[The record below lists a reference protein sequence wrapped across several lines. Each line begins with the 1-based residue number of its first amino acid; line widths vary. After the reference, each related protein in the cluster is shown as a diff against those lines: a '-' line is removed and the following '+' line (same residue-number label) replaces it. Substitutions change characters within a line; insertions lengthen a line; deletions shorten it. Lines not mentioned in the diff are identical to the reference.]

1 MATLTNRIN
10 LDDGVTSVLTRIE
23 RAANRVTSAFER
35 MEHAGSLNSVSE
47 HMQSASRQTVGLA
60 SGLSQATSEASL
72 PTRLPIASE
81 ARLARANCPK
91 VLFSTLPSLLA
102 SFVA

>member
-35 MEHAGSLNSVSE
+35 MEHAGGLNSVSE
-47 HMQSASRQTVGLA
+47 HRAPHVRQSV
-60 SGLSQATSEASL
+60 L
-72 PTRLPIASE
+72 PMG
-81 ARLARANCPK
+81 
-91 VLFSTLPSLLA
+91 
-102 SFVA
+102 